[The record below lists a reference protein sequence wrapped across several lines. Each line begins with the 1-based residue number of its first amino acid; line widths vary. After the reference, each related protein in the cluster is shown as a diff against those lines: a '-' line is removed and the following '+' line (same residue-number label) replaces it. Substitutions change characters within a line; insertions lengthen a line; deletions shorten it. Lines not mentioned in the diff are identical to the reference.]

1 MGHGRSIEES
11 EFLIISQLRK
21 CDLVRQAQCQMK
33 FSKKVTFLIP
43 GHFFRSV
50 VANGKKKIFSF
61 LRICDFPGFSKR
73 FACRPV
79 SMRKIATD
87 FPISQPLLE
96 CLRDRFAKNAT
107 DFFFP
112 FATTHRRIQ
121 FMEHFGWSQRT
132 NFLFPPGP

>member
-73 FACRPV
+73 FACRPMLCEK
-79 SMRKIATD
+79 SHPGSA
-87 FPISQPLLE
+87 ISQPLLE
-96 CLRDRFAKNAT
+96 HARSRFAKNAT

-121 FMEHFGWSQRT
+121 FMCHPEGSQRT